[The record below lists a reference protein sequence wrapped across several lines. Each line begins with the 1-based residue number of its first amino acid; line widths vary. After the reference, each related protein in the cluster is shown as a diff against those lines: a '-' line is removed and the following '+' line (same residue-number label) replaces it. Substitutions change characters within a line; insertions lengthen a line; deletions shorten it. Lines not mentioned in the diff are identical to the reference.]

1 MASLLNTIVGLVLVA
16 LCWGFTNPFIKRG
29 AEGLDRVRPGR
40 FGKGVSEFLYLATR
54 WQYVV
59 PLLLNLSGSVVYYYT
74 LGTSDLSLVV
84 PITNSMTFLCT
95 TLAGHMLGESTGGSR
110 TWLGMIM
117 VVAGAGLCVS
127 SRA

>member
-1 MASLLNTIVGLVLVA
+1 TVVGLVLVA

-29 AEGLDRVRPGR
+29 AEGLDSVQPGR
-40 FGKGVSEFLYLATR
+40 FGEGVSKFFYLATR

-74 LGTSDLSLVV
+74 LGKSDLSLVV

-95 TLAGHMLGESTGGSR
+95 TLAGYLLGEAPD
-110 TWLGMIM
+110 TWIGMAMVILG
-117 VVAGAGLCVS
+117 AALCVS
-127 SRA
+127 SRID